1 MADEL
6 DQTFEEINAVKLHN
20 EFQNRLEENITK
32 TEEQIKSIENPSETT
47 DIKASIPNEDQLSG
61 LMKNIQNMNQKDRN
75 NLLANLMPMING
87 NMNPSNKTFST
98 VGDNDRKFLLEKLK
112 SKRDQM
118 TMMRKPK
125 KHIEQHVQQQMEKIK
140 TSAGPTNMANT
151 TTTVVDI
158 AGNTVPVMPMENN
171 ENPLSDFKIPA
182 GLSKSQKKRMKKKMK
197 AMTQKSETESHV
209 KEDDKENDS
218 DSD

>member
-6 DQTFEEINAVKLHN
+6 DQTFEEINAAKLHN
-20 EFQNRLEENITK
+20 EFQDRLEDNISK

-47 DIKASIPNEDQLSG
+47 DIKASIPNEEQLNG

-75 NLLANLMPMING
+75 SLLANLMPMING

-140 TSAGPTNMANT
+140 SSAGPNTNNT
-151 TTTVVDI
+151 VNTAVDI
-158 AGNTVPVMPMENN
+158 AGNTVQVTPMENK
-171 ENPLSDFKIPA
+171 ENSLSNFQIPA

-197 AMTQKSETESHV
+197 AMTQKSEDGPNT
-209 KEDDKENDS
+209 KNGDNDS